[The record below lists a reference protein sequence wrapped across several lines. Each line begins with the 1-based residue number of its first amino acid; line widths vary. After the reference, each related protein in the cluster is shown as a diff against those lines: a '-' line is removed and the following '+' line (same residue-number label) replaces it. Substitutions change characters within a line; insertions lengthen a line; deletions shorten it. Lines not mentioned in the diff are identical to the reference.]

1 MRSFAIFLGLIALA
15 LAGIAVF
22 TYPAW
27 LLLQSAGFEVKF
39 HRVASRIAMLTFLVG
54 FLLVARRLKATDRVS
69 LGYGI
74 PGRRFFVELLQA
86 VVIGAVLMLPVLATM
101 VALDMREL
109 KPGLSL
115 GMAGWLEI
123 IAVACLTGLVVALI
137 EETALRGVMHSAIAR
152 ESGAGLAIVLVSL
165 VYAATHFFA
174 KTRIPADEVGPASGL
189 AMLSG
194 ILDSFAHPLGIL
206 DAFLCL
212 FMVGV
217 LLGLARHLTGNIAA
231 CIGLH
236 ASWVAIISV
245 VRETSTRRETGPVAW
260 LMSDYDGFIG
270 WMVLAWTFV
279 IGGTLWWWYGR
290 RLVPGEESGEKE
302 KKGDRSI

>member
-27 LLLQSAGFEVKF
+27 LLLQGAGFDIKF

-54 FLLVARRLKATDRVS
+54 FLFVARRLRASDRVS
-69 LGYGI
+69 LGYGL
-74 PGRRFFVELLQA
+74 PARVFFAELGRAFVL
-86 VVIGAVLMLPVLATM
+86 GSVLMLPVLATM
-101 VALDMREL
+101 VLLDMREL
-109 KPGLSL
+109 KSGLSL
-115 GMAGWLEI
+115 S
-123 IAVACLTGLVVALI
+123 AVDWARLIVTACFTGLVVALI

-152 ESGAGLAIVLVSL
+152 ESGPVVAIVLVSL

-174 KTRIPADEVGPASGL
+174 KTRIPPAEVGPGSGL
-189 AMLSG
+189 TMLSG
-194 ILDSFAHPLGIL
+194 ILESFAHPLGIL
-206 DAFLCL
+206 DAFSCL

-217 LLGLARHLTGNIAA
+217 LLGMTRQLTGNVAA

-236 ASWVAIISV
+236 AGWVAIITV
-245 VRETSTRRETGPVAW
+245 VRETSTRRESGPVAW

-270 WMVLAWTFV
+270 WMVLAWTLV
-279 IGGTLWWWYGR
+279 IGGALWWWYGAGSR
-290 RLVPGEESGEKE
+290 AARGGSGA
-302 KKGDRSI
+302 GPAA

>member
-27 LLLQSAGFEVKF
+27 LLLQSAGLEVKF

-54 FLLVARRLKATDRVS
+54 FVFLARRLKVTDRAS
-69 LGYGI
+69 LGYDL
-74 PGRRFFVELLQA
+74 PAREFFAELAKAL
-86 VVIGAVLMLPVLATM
+86 VLGAVLMLPVLATM
-101 VALDMREL
+101 VVLDMREL
-109 KPGLSL
+109 KPGLVL
-115 GMAGWLEI
+115 GAGDWVKLIVMAC
-123 IAVACLTGLVVALI
+123 VSGLVVALI
-137 EETALRGVMHSAIAR
+137 EETAMRGVMHSAIAR
-152 ESGAGLAIVLVSL
+152 ESGAVVAIVLVSL

-174 KTRIPADEVGPASGL
+174 KTRIPPAEVGPGSGL
-189 AMLSG
+189 VMLSG
-194 ILDSFAHPLGIL
+194 ILESFANPLGIL

-217 LLGLARHLTGNIAA
+217 LLGMTRQLTGNIAA

-236 ASWVAIISV
+236 ASWVAIITV
-245 VRETSTRRETGPVAW
+245 VRETSVRRESGPVAW

-279 IGGTLWWWYGR
+279 LGVVLWRWYR
-290 RLVPGEESGEKE
+290 VVPG
-302 KKGDRSI
+302 KGSPG

>member
-1 MRSFAIFLGLIALA
+1 MRSFAVFLALIALA
-15 LAGIAVF
+15 LAGIALF

-27 LLLQSAGFEVKF
+27 LLLQSLGLDIKF

-54 FLLVARRLKATDRVS
+54 FLFVARRLKVTDRAS
-69 LGYGI
+69 LGYAL
-74 PGRRFFVELLQA
+74 PARSFFIELAKAL
-86 VVIGAVLMLPVLATM
+86 VLGAALMLPVLATM

-109 KPGLSL
+109 KPGLAL
-115 GMAGWLEI
+115 DAAGWTKLILMAG
-123 IAVACLTGLVVALI
+123 ATGLVVATI
-137 EETALRGVMHSAIAR
+137 EETAMRGIMHRAIAR
-152 ESGAGLAIVLVSL
+152 ESGATAAIVLVSL

-174 KTRIPADEVGPASGL
+174 KTRIPADQVGPGSGL
-189 AMLSG
+189 DMLAG
-194 ILDSFAHPLGIL
+194 LLDSFANPLGIL

-217 LLGLARHLTGNIAA
+217 LLGLVRHLTGNIAA

-236 ASWVAIISV
+236 AAWVAIIAV
-245 VRETSTRRETGPVAW
+245 VRETSERRESGPAAW

-279 IGGTLWWWYGR
+279 LGAALWRWYRPPRG
-290 RLVPGEESGEKE
+290 
-302 KKGDRSI
+302 

>member
-1 MRSFAIFLGLIALA
+1 MRSFAIFLALIALA

-27 LLLQSAGFEVKF
+27 TLLQSAGMDVKF
-39 HRVASRIAMLTFLVG
+39 HRVASRIAMLTFLAG
-54 FLLVARRLKATDRVS
+54 FLIIARRMKVTDRAS
-69 LGYGI
+69 LGYAL
-74 PGRRFFVELLQA
+74 PARAFFVELARALLL
-86 VVIGAVLMLPVLATM
+86 GAALMLPVLATM
-101 VALDMREL
+101 VILDMREL
-109 KPGLSL
+109 KPGLVL
-115 GMAGWLEI
+115 GAADWAKLI
-123 IAVACLTGLVVALI
+123 LTACLTGLVVAFI

-152 ESGAGLAIVLVSL
+152 ESGPVAAIVLVSL

-174 KTRIPADEVGPASGL
+174 KTRIPAEQVGPGSGL
-189 AMLSG
+189 DMLAG
-194 ILDSFAHPLGIL
+194 LFESFASPLGIL

-217 LLGLARHLTGNIAA
+217 LLGLVRHLTGNVAA

-236 ASWVAIISV
+236 ASWVAIIAV
-245 VRETSTRRETGPVAW
+245 VRETSERRESGPVAW

-279 IGGTLWWWYGR
+279 LGAVLWRWYGR
-290 RLVPGEESGEKE
+290 SGA
-302 KKGDRSI
+302 R

>member
-1 MRSFAIFLGLIALA
+1 MRAFAIFLGLIALA
-15 LAGIAVF
+15 LAGIALF

-27 LLLQSAGFEVKF
+27 QLLQSAGLEVKF

-54 FLLVARRLKATDRVS
+54 FLFIARRLKATDRVS
-69 LGYGI
+69 LGYGL
-74 PGRRFFVELLQA
+74 PARSFFAELGKAMLL
-86 VVIGAVLMLPVLATM
+86 GAALMLPVLATM
-101 VALDMREL
+101 GMLDMRTL
-109 KPGLSL
+109 KPGLVL
-115 GMAGWLEI
+115 GAADWVKLVAMAG
-123 IAVACLTGLVVALI
+123 VTGLVVALI

-152 ESGAGLAIVLVSL
+152 ESGPTLAIVLVSL

-174 KTRIPADEVGPASGL
+174 KTRIPADQVGPGSGL
-189 AMLSG
+189 DMLAG
-194 ILDSFAHPLGIL
+194 ILDSFANPLGIL

-217 LLGLARHLTGNIAA
+217 LLGVTRHLTGNVAA

-236 ASWVAIISV
+236 AGWVAIITV
-245 VRETSTRRETGPVAW
+245 VRETSVRRESGPVAW

-279 IGGTLWWWYGR
+279 IGWALWWWYK
-290 RLVPGEESGEKE
+290 VPGRESREKA
-302 KKGDRSI
+302 G